1 MAGMMK
7 TLEARFHPPPASKE
21 IYVIVAHVVWDGGP
35 EEMRPRVVPV
45 PSLVQERAPATLL
58 ATLRHLVL
66 KTGPT
71 SFDRLINLKTR
82 YWSFVSV
89 VQDA

>member
-1 MAGMMK
+1 MQ

-21 IYVIVAHVVWDGGP
+21 TFFVVAHIIWDGGP
-35 EEMRPRVVPV
+35 WELRPRVVPV
-45 PSLVQERAPATLL
+45 PSLVNARAPATLL

-71 SFDRLINLKTR
+71 SFDRLRALKSR
-82 YWSFVSV
+82 YWSFVVV